1 MKPNMGG
8 LDRLLRLL
16 AAIIIGVLYFANVIT
31 GTTAIVLLGIALVML
46 FTSMISFCPLYY
58 PFGIDTRTKSK

>member
-1 MKPNMGG
+1 MGG